1 MHGKAPDLSKP
12 ISSVKGIGPAKNNAF
27 AERGINT
34 ISDLV
39 NHYPRKYLDRT
50 NVTQISK
57 IKNKMHVNLVGTIE
71 ASGMVQG
78 RKRQFF
84 KAILKDKSG
93 IVTLTWFRGARYMNQ
108 SVKKGDY
115 LAITGKVEFYNGLQ
129 IIHPEYD
136 KLNIEDDPLNSG
148 IITPLYSISA
158 ELKKN
163 RIDSRFLR
171 KTISNIFKN
180 IKEIPDFFER
190 DILENKKL
198 ISLDESLRQ
207 IHFPANKQKLKS
219 AIKRL
224 KFNEHFFF
232 QLSMIAK
239 RSLIKKLPSK
249 SFKKTGI
256 QTKLIFNNIEFELTG
271 AQKRVLK
278 EIKDDLSHSY
288 AMNRLLQ
295 GDVGSGKT
303 IVSILASAIA
313 VSNKAQVAI
322 MAPTEILAKQ
332 HYNSFKNLAD
342 YAKMSCALL
351 TGGMPARDRKKI
363 IVGLENGNIDIVVGT
378 HALIQKDIKFNLLGL
393 AIIDEQHRFGVN
405 QRNALLQKGFNPHL
419 LSMTATPIPRTL
431 AITYHGD
438 MDLSII
444 DELPKNRIPI
454 TTKTVNENRLE
465 KIYSF
470 MNDEVKSGRQCIIVY
485 PLIEETEKSDLAA
498 AEEMYDK
505 LKRNVFK
512 DIKVGLI
519 HGRLEKDLK
528 DKIMSDFSKNKINII
543 ISTTVIEVGIDVPN
557 ATVMLIEHA
566 ERFGLTQLHQL
577 RGRVGRG
584 SEKSYCILV
593 QRNFTENA
601 IKRLKIMEST
611 NDGFIISDED
621 LKMRG
626 PGEFFGIK
634 QSGFFNFKIA
644 SITSDGDLITN
655 ARNTAK
661 EYLEEDLKRLSI
673 KNKIIYGELMSQ
685 YGERLMGLT
694 LTS

>member
-1 MHGKAPDLSKP
+1 MYGKALDLSKP

-50 NVTQISK
+50 NITQISK

-93 IVTLTWFRGARYMNQ
+93 IVALTWFRGARYMNQ

-158 ELKKN
+158 ELKN
-163 RIDSRFLR
+163 SRIDSRFLR

-180 IKEIPDFFER
+180 IKEIPDFFGS
-190 DILENKKL
+190 DFLENKKL

-256 QTKLIFNNIEFELTG
+256 QTKLIFNNIEFELTR

-512 DIKVGLI
+512 EIKVGLI

-528 DKIMSDFSKNKINII
+528 DEIMSDFSKNKINII

-673 KNKIIYGELMSQ
+673 KNKIIYDELMSQ

>member
-694 LTS
+694 STS

>member
-1 MHGKAPDLSKP
+1 VHGKAPDLSKP

-694 LTS
+694 STS

>member
-1 MHGKAPDLSKP
+1 MYGKALDLSKP

-50 NVTQISK
+50 NITQISK

-93 IVTLTWFRGARYMNQ
+93 IVALTWFRGARYMNQ

-158 ELKKN
+158 ELKN
-163 RIDSRFLR
+163 SRIDSRFLR

-180 IKEIPDFFER
+180 IKEIPDFFGS
-190 DILENKKL
+190 DFLENKKL

-673 KNKIIYGELMSQ
+673 KNKIIYDELMSQ

>member
-171 KTISNIFKN
+171 KIISNIFKN

-342 YAKMSCALL
+342 YAKMSCAQL

-694 LTS
+694 STS

>member
-1 MHGKAPDLSKP
+1 MYGKALDLSKP

-50 NVTQISK
+50 NITQISK

-93 IVTLTWFRGARYMNQ
+93 IVALTWFRGARYMNQ

-158 ELKKN
+158 ELKN
-163 RIDSRFLR
+163 SRIDSRFLR

-180 IKEIPDFFER
+180 IKEIPDFFGS
-190 DILENKKL
+190 DFLENKKL

-256 QTKLIFNNIEFELTG
+256 QTKLIFNNIEFELTR

-363 IVGLENGNIDIVVGT
+363 IVGLENGNIDIVLGT

-512 DIKVGLI
+512 EIKVGLI

-673 KNKIIYGELMSQ
+673 KNKIIYDELMSQ

>member
-1 MHGKAPDLSKP
+1 MYGKALDLSKP

-50 NVTQISK
+50 NITQISK

-93 IVTLTWFRGARYMNQ
+93 IVALTWFRGARYMNQ

-158 ELKKN
+158 ELKN
-163 RIDSRFLR
+163 SRIDSRFLR

-180 IKEIPDFFER
+180 IKEIPDFFGS
-190 DILENKKL
+190 DFLENKKL

-363 IVGLENGNIDIVVGT
+363 IVGLENGNIDIVLGT

-512 DIKVGLI
+512 EIKVGLI

>member
-136 KLNIEDDPLNSG
+136 KLNMDDDPLNSG

-158 ELKKN
+158 ELKKS

-363 IVGLENGNIDIVVGT
+363 IAGLENGNIDIVVGT

-685 YGERLMGLT
+685 YGERLIGLT

>member
-158 ELKKN
+158 QLKKN

-171 KTISNIFKN
+171 KIISNIFKN

-405 QRNALLQKGFNPHL
+405 QRNDLLQKGFNPHL

-694 LTS
+694 STS

>member
-1 MHGKAPDLSKP
+1 MYGKALDLSKP

-50 NVTQISK
+50 NITQISK

-93 IVTLTWFRGARYMNQ
+93 IVALTWFRGARYMNQ

-158 ELKKN
+158 ELKN
-163 RIDSRFLR
+163 SRIDSRFLR

-180 IKEIPDFFER
+180 IKEIPDFFGS
-190 DILENKKL
+190 DFLENKKL

-256 QTKLIFNNIEFELTG
+256 QTKLIFNNIEFELTR

-363 IVGLENGNIDIVVGT
+363 IVGLENGNIDIVLGT

-512 DIKVGLI
+512 EIKVGLI

-528 DKIMSDFSKNKINII
+528 DEIMSDFSKNKINII

-673 KNKIIYGELMSQ
+673 KNKIIYDELMSQ

>member
-1 MHGKAPDLSKP
+1 MYGKALDLSKP

-50 NVTQISK
+50 NITQISK

-158 ELKKN
+158 ELKN
-163 RIDSRFLR
+163 SRIDSRFLR

-180 IKEIPDFFER
+180 IKEIPDFFGS
-190 DILENKKL
+190 DFLENKKL

-256 QTKLIFNNIEFELTG
+256 QTKLIFNNIEFELTR

-363 IVGLENGNIDIVVGT
+363 IVGLENGNIDIVLGT

-512 DIKVGLI
+512 EIKVGLI

-528 DKIMSDFSKNKINII
+528 DEIMSDFSKNKINII

-673 KNKIIYGELMSQ
+673 KNKIIYDELMSQ

-694 LTS
+694 STS

>member
-171 KTISNIFKN
+171 KIISNIFKN

-528 DKIMSDFSKNKINII
+528 DEIMSDFSKNKINII

-661 EYLEEDLKRLSI
+661 EYLEGDLKRLSA

>member
-1 MHGKAPDLSKP
+1 MYGKALDLSKP

-93 IVTLTWFRGARYMNQ
+93 IVALTWFRGARYMNQ

-158 ELKKN
+158 ELKN
-163 RIDSRFLR
+163 SRIDSRFLR

-180 IKEIPDFFER
+180 IKEIPDFFGS
-190 DILENKKL
+190 DFLENKKL

-256 QTKLIFNNIEFELTG
+256 QTKLIFNNIEFELTR

-363 IVGLENGNIDIVVGT
+363 IVGLENGNIDIVLGT

-512 DIKVGLI
+512 EIKVGLI

-528 DKIMSDFSKNKINII
+528 DEIMSDFSKNKINII

-673 KNKIIYGELMSQ
+673 KNKIIYDELMSQ

>member
-158 ELKKN
+158 ELKKS

-694 LTS
+694 STS

>member
-50 NVTQISK
+50 NITQISK

-158 ELKKN
+158 ELKN
-163 RIDSRFLR
+163 SRIDSRFLR

-180 IKEIPDFFER
+180 IKEIPDFFGS
-190 DILENKKL
+190 DFLENKKL

-256 QTKLIFNNIEFELTG
+256 QTKLIFNNIEFELTR

-363 IVGLENGNIDIVVGT
+363 IVGLENGNIDIVLGT

-512 DIKVGLI
+512 EIKVGLI

-528 DKIMSDFSKNKINII
+528 DEIMSDFSKNKINII

-673 KNKIIYGELMSQ
+673 KNKIIYDELMSQ

-694 LTS
+694 STS

>member
-171 KTISNIFKN
+171 KIISNIFKN

-405 QRNALLQKGFNPHL
+405 QRNDLLQKGFNPHL

>member
-332 HYNSFKNLAD
+332 HYSSFKNLAD

-694 LTS
+694 STS

>member
-1 MHGKAPDLSKP
+1 VHGKAPDLSKP

-171 KTISNIFKN
+171 KIISNIFKN

-694 LTS
+694 STS

>member
-1 MHGKAPDLSKP
+1 MYGKALDLSKP

-50 NVTQISK
+50 NITQISK

-158 ELKKN
+158 ELKKS

-180 IKEIPDFFER
+180 IKEIPDFFGS

-363 IVGLENGNIDIVVGT
+363 IVGLENGNIDIVLGT

-512 DIKVGLI
+512 EIKVGLI

-528 DKIMSDFSKNKINII
+528 DEIMSDFSKNKINII

>member
-171 KTISNIFKN
+171 KIISNIFKN

-694 LTS
+694 STS

>member
-1 MHGKAPDLSKP
+1 MYGKALDLSKP

-50 NVTQISK
+50 NITQISK

-93 IVTLTWFRGARYMNQ
+93 IVALTWFRGARYMNQ

-158 ELKKN
+158 ELKN
-163 RIDSRFLR
+163 SRIDSRFLR

-180 IKEIPDFFER
+180 IKEIPDFFGS
-190 DILENKKL
+190 DFLENKKL

-363 IVGLENGNIDIVVGT
+363 IVGLENGNIDIVLGT

-512 DIKVGLI
+512 EIKVGLI

-528 DKIMSDFSKNKINII
+528 DEIMSDFSKNKINII

-673 KNKIIYGELMSQ
+673 KNKIIYDELMSQ